1 MNYDNRTYVI
11 FDSRDVSSINFAEV
25 METSAD
31 TLRYSIDGSQTILK
45 FIGTTP
51 NFLKGETQ
59 YTHTEICAILED
71 PINGWVE

>member
-11 FDSRDVSSINFAEV
+11 FDARDVSSINFAEV

-45 FIGTTP
+45 
-51 NFLKGETQ
+51 L
-59 YTHTEICAILED
+59 
-71 PINGWVE
+71 